1 MDFEASI
8 SGIETSEK
16 SSPGTKARD
25 KEVSGETLSE
35 QTSSGR
41 NAEDEEVSGIETSG
55 QTKSGQTE
63 TSKTSTGETTSGS
76 DTEYEDPPETW
87 SRGSDSK
94 SRSRSGSGSKPSY
107 RSGLATSSVKIPE
120 SFHYLAMID
129 SILKVITTALP
140 VSQKR
145 DPREINCFTC

>member
-1 MDFEASI
+1 M
-8 SGIETSEK
+8 
-16 SSPGTKARD
+16 
-25 KEVSGETLSE
+25 
-35 QTSSGR
+35 
-41 NAEDEEVSGIETSG
+41 ETSG
-55 QTKSGQTE
+55 QTKSGPTATGKTSSGE
-63 TSKTSTGETTSGS
+63 TSSGS

-107 RSGLATSSVKIPE
+107 RSGSAMSSVKIPE
-120 SFHYLAMID
+120 SFDYLAMID
-129 SILKVITTALP
+129 NILKVKTTAQP